1 MRLARIK
8 QTVGCRPWTEGYI
21 FPDSTMAT
29 YGVNKAIGYL
39 QLKERQT
46 LKGRIT
52 FRTYSLQSTAYGHL

>member
-1 MRLARIK
+1 
-8 QTVGCRPWTEGYI
+8 
-21 FPDSTMAT
+21 MAT